1 MELIAYIILGIVI
14 GGLVVWLLS
23 KARFQGIYTKQMA
36 DMQVSYSG
44 QITELEKRASGAE
57 ARTEELRQQVER
69 RDSEISQIRS
79 ELDSEKQSKVEA
91 LTRLEETQK
100 NLKEEIERFE
110 AMESKLGDTFKALSL
125 DALAKNTDEFKKYA
139 DEFIKLA
146 EEKLKSQT
154 VEGTKELEGKK
165 NLIDQSIETMGK
177 TLSEV
182 QRKIEEVGK
191 TSSEKFTEVATL
203 IKKHEEVTSKLKDTT
218 DHLGHALAS
227 SKKRGEWGER
237 MAEDIIRLV
246 GMVEGVN
253 YVKQKTLD
261 SSAGRPDYTFLLPND
276 LKINMD
282 VKFPLDNYMHYLNAT
297 SDHERKRFKD
307 ELLRNTKGMI
317 KQVTTRDYINSSDN
331 TVDYVIV
338 FIPNEQVYGFI
349 NESDTTIMDE
359 ALKQKVILCSP
370 FTLYAVLAVIRQT
383 IENFHLERT
392 ASEIL
397 RLLGEFSKQWNAY
410 KEKFRLMG
418 ERLDAA
424 KKEYD
429 ALITTRSNMLERSLK
444 KVEEL
449 RRQKAIALETE
460 IKVDEIPLL

>member
-1 MELIAYIILGIVI
+1 
-14 GGLVVWLLS
+14 
-23 KARFQGIYTKQMA
+23 
-36 DMQVSYSG
+36 
-44 QITELEKRASGAE
+44 
-57 ARTEELRQQVER
+57 
-69 RDSEISQIRS
+69 
-79 ELDSEKQSKVEA
+79 
-91 LTRLEETQK
+91 
-100 NLKEEIERFE
+100 
-110 AMESKLGDTFKALSL
+110 MESKLSDTFKALSL

-165 NLIDQSIETMGK
+165 NLIDQSVETMGK

-203 IKKHEEVTSKLKDTT
+203 IKKHEEVTTKLKDTT

-237 MAEDIIRLV
+237 MAEDVIRLV
-246 GMVEGVN
+246 GMVEGIN
-253 YVKQKTLD
+253 YIKQKTLD

-297 SDHERKRFKD
+297 SEHDRKRFKD
-307 ELLRNTKGMI
+307 ELLKNTKVMI
-317 KQVTTRDYINSSDN
+317 KQVTSRDYINPSDN

-338 FIPNEQVYGFI
+338 FIPNEQVYSFI
-349 NESDTTIMDE
+349 NESDTTLMDE

-392 ASEIL
+392 ASEII
-397 RLLGEFSKQWNAY
+397 RLLSEFSRQWNAY

-429 ALITTRSNMLERSLK
+429 ALVTTRSNMLERSLK

-449 RRQKAIALETE
+449 RQQKAIALEAE